1 LNQSD
6 DIGKSDHV
14 LGKRRNDDEEG
25 SYQEGYTTSPRQ
37 KNIDEDNTSDIPDMP
52 DISEEIDGG
61 DQSSGTIYNDPRD
74 VSLSLIS
81 IMEEYCKKD
90 STSKFDPAHSYILD
104 LTATSKIIKE
114 FTPEHWSKLVADR
127 PDVVNVEYH
136 KELDSI
142 FDYLFGQ
149 QKGRWKNLRN
159 IEPPEYKEEFSYDK
173 DDWEKILWWIEW
185 AVGR

>member
-25 SYQEGYTTSPRQ
+25 SYQEGYTTPP
-37 KNIDEDNTSDIPDMP
+37 NIDEDNTSDIPDMP

-81 IMEEYCKKD
+81 IMEEY
-90 STSKFDPAHSYILD
+90 F
-104 LTATSKIIKE
+104 
-114 FTPEHWSKLVADR
+114 
-127 PDVVNVEYH
+127 VNVEYH

-149 QKGRWKNLRN
+149 QKGRRSTIKNIHQARTQWKNLRN